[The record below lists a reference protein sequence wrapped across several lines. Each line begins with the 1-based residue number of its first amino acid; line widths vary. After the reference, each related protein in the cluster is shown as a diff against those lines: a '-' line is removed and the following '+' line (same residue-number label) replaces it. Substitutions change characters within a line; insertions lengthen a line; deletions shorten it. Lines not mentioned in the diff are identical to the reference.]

1 MRYKITAW
9 AEHQHYKDR
18 CPPWIKLHHSLLTS
32 KTWIMGT
39 DASRT
44 LAIASM
50 LLAARDKSNDG
61 SFDGDPEF
69 IKRFAY
75 LNAKP
80 DFKQLIEY
88 GFIELVQDA
97 SNALAECNT
106 EIEAYKEEREIETEK
121 RGAAFALPDWID
133 KEDWELWLKT
143 RKGKKMIPAQMQAQV
158 HKLEKWR
165 NSGIDYRQ
173 ALKDA
178 GAAGWAG
185 LFEPKKQSINV
196 QEARLDTVRQI
207 MGDLHHE
214 TNRQTFDINSI
225 RTIEGDGARIS
236 ETPLGLREPDAG

>member
-9 AEHQHYKDR
+9 AEYQHYKDR

-50 LLAARDKSNDG
+50 LLAARDNANDG

-97 SNALAECNT
+97 SNVLAECNT
-106 EIEAYKEEREIETEK
+106 ETEAYKATEAEKRQRKSALAPDYQPTDDHFLLANELGINLQSEIEVFKDHWKSKGEK
-121 RGAAFALPDWID
+121 RSDWDATLRNWIKRAAQYKQKNA
-133 KEDWELWLKT
+133 
-143 RKGKKMIPAQMQAQV
+143 PA
-158 HKLEKWR
+158 R
-165 NSGIDYRQ
+165 T
-173 ALKDA
+173 
-178 GAAGWAG
+178 
-185 LFEPKKQSINV
+185 V
-196 QEARLDTVRQI
+196 QEARLSVAQQI
-207 MGDLHHE
+207 MGGSNGTHRP
-214 TNRQTFDINSI
+214 TRDITPG
-225 RTIEGDGARIS
+225 RTIEGSGKSIP
-236 ETPLGLREPDAG
+236 ETPLRLREPDAS